1 MWWIQ
6 WKVVFSL
13 QYENYCQGQ
22 LCYEFII
29 IKPEML
35 CFIYCFL
42 PKVLPFFMNINH
54 PWSSWPISIW
64 EEKICFTPV
73 ILNWPVLVVEGK
85 RLKKASTLNKKFRSS
100 LLQCSNKLMN
110 ACRHDPKASLHV
122 WLVDAERLEVECLE
136 NIPHCLYHSSRWW
149 ECKKIIWLECIA
161 LIKWRQEGKSNWN
174 MVGMF

>member
-1 MWWIQ
+1 MNKNCGQNQNLNIQKWMWWIQ
-6 WKVVFSL
+6 WKVMFSF

-64 EEKICFTPV
+64 EEKNCFTPV

-85 RLKKASTLNKKFRSS
+85 RLKNHQLWIRNSDNPCYSVLISSWMPAGMIPKPLCMSDLLMQRGWKLN
-100 LLQCSNKLMN
+100 
-110 ACRHDPKASLHV
+110 V
-122 WLVDAERLEVECLE
+122 
-136 NIPHCLYHSSRWW
+136 
-149 ECKKIIWLECIA
+149 
-161 LIKWRQEGKSNWN
+161 
-174 MVGMF
+174 